1 MSATSKMNIENYLKM
16 SEPFASIPEADAKLV
31 EFYTATEEARNRLG
45 IADVYV
51 IVKINAKNEVGRVV
65 SLISSAHHG
74 NTSESQG
81 MCAWALGEESKRRR
95 KLVKK
100 LSTQE

>member
-1 MSATSKMNIENYLKM
+1 MSATGKMNIENYLKM

-31 EFYTATEEARNRLG
+31 ESYT
-45 IADVYV
+45 
-51 IVKINAKNEVGRVV
+51 
-65 SLISSAHHG
+65 AHHG

-95 KLVKK
+95 KL
-100 LSTQE
+100 STQE